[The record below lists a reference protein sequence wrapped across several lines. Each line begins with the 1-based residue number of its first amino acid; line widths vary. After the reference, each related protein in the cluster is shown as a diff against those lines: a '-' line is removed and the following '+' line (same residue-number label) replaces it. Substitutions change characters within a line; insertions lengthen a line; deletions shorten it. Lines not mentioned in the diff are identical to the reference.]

1 MSLSVAARGSC
12 LSWSDR
18 LALLLC
24 LAGFLIAHRV
34 TITVFEAIPHIE
46 DEMAYV
52 WQAQVMARGKLTLPS
67 PPYEKAFLVPF
78 VVDYQGQRFGKYPP
92 GWPAMLS
99 LGVRL
104 GAREWVNPFL
114 AACSLWLLYRLGQ
127 RLFGNLVGLLSL
139 ALTLTSP
146 FFWMNS
152 ASLLSHAFG
161 LFLTLAFGLAWL
173 EAFQVEAVER
183 GLPVSLP
190 TLVGALSIGLL
201 ALTRPLTAVGVA
213 LPYVIHALWLLWR
226 GNRQMRLRLIG
237 FALLAGGIAALLFLW
252 QYAVS
257 GDPLLN
263 PYTLWWS
270 YDKVGFGPGYGRA
283 EGGHSLHQ
291 AWINLKYSLWF
302 GRHDLFGWW
311 HYSWVLL
318 PFGLLGVLWKRRWSA
333 LPALM
338 VLPALIF
345 VYLFYWI
352 GSALFG
358 PRYYFEGLH
367 SAVLLSAVGFAWLAG
382 LPFTPTTPYIPRQGW
397 QKARRLIA
405 TAGLALVVAA
415 NMLFYTPLRLGG
427 MFGLY
432 GVTASR
438 LRPFLS
444 EQAQALTPALVI
456 VHPEHWT
463 EYGALLELSSPFL
476 DSPFIIVRSIGPN
489 TDRALAEAFKDRNI
503 LHYYPNDPYRLIL
516 VQNRGSD

>member
-1 MSLSVAARGSC
+1 MRLTFAAQFNR

-18 LALLLC
+18 LALLLS
-24 LAGFLIAHRV
+24 LVGFVIAYRV
-34 TITVFEAIPHIE
+34 TLSVFEAVPHIE

-52 WQAQVMARGKLTLPS
+52 WQAQVMARGKLTVPS

-104 GAREWVNPFL
+104 GVRAWVNPFL
-114 AACSLWLLYRLGQ
+114 AGCSLWLIYRLAG
-127 RLFGNLVGLLSL
+127 RLFGNPVGLLSL

-152 ASLLSHAFG
+152 GSLLSHPFG
-161 LFLTLAFGLAWL
+161 LFLTLAFALAWL
-173 EAFQVEAVER
+173 DVFQGGAAER
-183 GLPVSLP
+183 GLPIGLP
-190 TLVGALSIGLL
+190 TLVGALSLGLL

-213 LPYVIHALWLLWR
+213 LPFVIHALWLLWSGDR
-226 GNRQMRLRLIG
+226 ERRWRLIG
-237 FALLAGGIAALLFLW
+237 FALLAALVAAMLLLW

-263 PYTLWWS
+263 PYTLWWE
-270 YDKVGFGPGYGRA
+270 YDKVGFGPGYGRV
-283 EGGHSLHQ
+283 EGGHNLRQ

-302 GRHDLFGWW
+302 GRHDLFGWGQ
-311 HYSWVLL
+311 YSWVLI
-318 PFGLLGVLWKRRWSA
+318 PFGLLGVLWRRLWHA
-333 LPALM
+333 LPALF
-338 VLPALIF
+338 VLPALLF

-367 SAVLLSAVGFAWLAG
+367 SAVMLSAVGFAWLAG
-382 LPFTPTTPYIPRQGW
+382 LPMTPSTAYVPHHGW
-397 QKARRLIA
+397 QKARRLLA
-405 TAGLALVVAA
+405 TAGLALAVAA
-415 NMLFYTPLRLGG
+415 NLLFYTPLRLGG
-427 MFGLY
+427 LFGLY

-438 LRPFLS
+438 LRPFLTD
-444 EQAQALTPALVI
+444 QAQALTPALVI
-456 VHPEHWT
+456 VHPDHWT

-476 DSPFIIVRSIGPN
+476 DSPFVIVRSIGPN
-489 TDRALAEAFKDRNI
+489 TDQALADTFQDRNI
-503 LHYYPNDPYRLIL
+503 LHYYPKDPYRLLL
-516 VQNRGSD
+516 VRTRQEY